1 MPQGRSLP
9 YLPPTD
15 THPALPAMTLL
26 PAAREGMNP
35 FCLLLSPEV
44 NLLLIYQG
52 ERGLHFSFAPEEIHA
67 FWQQLRQQL
76 PLADLDPIDQWL
88 ASVEMV
94 PPSYRLVSQFGQW
107 LLDYSQP
114 GGHAPDCDFYPMAA
128 DISLLQALSHEV
140 RTPLTTINTFIQLL
154 QRQEN
159 LPQRTYQY
167 LQKIGQEIQDQ
178 ITRFNLLSDAA
189 EIFTSPSPKPP
200 LRLGGP
206 T

>member
-1 MPQGRSLP
+1 
-9 YLPPTD
+9 
-15 THPALPAMTLL
+15 
-26 PAAREGMNP
+26 
-35 FCLLLSPEV
+35 
-44 NLLLIYQG
+44 
-52 ERGLHFSFAPEEIHA
+52 
-67 FWQQLRQQL
+67 
-76 PLADLDPIDQWL
+76 
-88 ASVEMV
+88 
-94 PPSYRLVSQFGQW
+94 
-107 LLDYSQP
+107 
-114 GGHAPDCDFYPMAA
+114 MAA

-200 LRLGGP
+200 LRLGKP